1 MSGDDKTEEAT
12 PKRQQEAREKGQ
24 VARSNDL
31 NGAVVLL
38 VGLFA
43 LGANGPKMFAGM
55 REAMRESFVRAA
67 HPEQVGHAA
76 DLNSLAT
83 STAMLIAQLL
93 LPIAA
98 SVAIAAVAINLLQV
112 RWQLTPKA
120 MKPDFRKL
128 NPLQGA
134 KNVFGIN
141 AVVET
146 VKSLLK
152 LGIVAGVVAV
162 AVLPRIHE
170 VATFTGLDPQTL
182 LALLGENTMSIA
194 QRAAMVYIVI
204 GAVDFGYQKH
214 RHAKSLRM
222 TKQEVKMEYRQ
233 QELPAEVRSQIR
245 RRQSEA
251 SRARMMEDVATADV
265 VLMNPTHFAVALR
278 YDPAE
283 AAPRVVAKGQD
294 LLALKIR
301 DLGREA
307 GVAVV
312 ENPPL
317 ARALYRQVEVGHAIP
332 EDLFQAVA
340 EVLAFVFRMSNAR
353 KRSTLVSA

>member
-12 PKRQQEAREKGQ
+12 PKRQADAREKGQ
-24 VARSNDL
+24 VARSADL

-38 VGLFA
+38 VGLFTLA
-43 LGANGPKMFAGM
+43 ATGPKMFAGM
-55 REAMRESFVRAA
+55 REAMRESFVRAS
-67 HPEQVGHAA
+67 HPEVTAHAA
-76 DLNSLAT
+76 DLNALAT
-83 STAMLIAQLL
+83 STAKLIAGLL

-98 SVAIAAVAINLLQV
+98 AVAISAVAVNLAQV

-120 MKPDFRKL
+120 LKPDFRKL
-128 NPLQGA
+128 DPMQGA
-134 KNVFGIN
+134 KNVFGLN
-141 AVVET
+141 AIVET

-152 LGIVAGVVAV
+152 LGIVAAVVAI
-162 AVLPRIHE
+162 ALLPRIDE
-170 VATFTGLDPQTL
+170 IATYTGLDPQTL
-182 LALLGENTMSIA
+182 LALLGEDTMSIA

-204 GAVDFGYQKH
+204 GAADFVYQKH

-222 TKQEVKMEYRQ
+222 TKEEVKQEFRQ
-233 QELPAEVRSQIR
+233 QELPAEVRSQMR
-245 RRQSEA
+245 RRQAEA

-278 YDPAE
+278 YDPSE

-353 KRSTLVSA
+353 KRRTLVSA